1 MSTRRIYVYWLECS
15 AADLPPDNAW
25 LTEEG
30 LFLLRNFRVPKRRN
44 DWRLGRWTAKQAVA
58 AYLHLSPDHESLAG
72 IQIRA
77 TESGAPEVFL
87 PSRPAPVSI
96 SISHCN
102 DMAVCAVSQAGA
114 ALGCD
119 LEAVAPRSDLFIADY
134 FVESE
139 QQLIARSPASH
150 RPWLATLL
158 WSAKESALKAL
169 GEGLRLDTRS
179 VEVRLDPAA
188 ADGEWRP
195 LTVLAEGSRSFAG
208 WWRQNQDF
216 VRTVVACPA
225 PSLPPRSLTAARF
238 DHLAME

>member
-1 MSTRRIYVYWLECS
+1 MSAPHIDVYWLECNG
-15 AADLPPDNAW
+15 ADLPPDNTW

-30 LFLLRNFRVPKRRN
+30 QFLLRNFRVPKRRN

-58 AYLHLSPDHESLAG
+58 AYLHLSPDHKSLAG
-72 IQIRA
+72 IEIRA
-77 TESGAPEVFL
+77 AEGGAPEVFL
-87 PSRPAPVSI
+87 PHRPAPVSI

-102 DMAVCAVSQAGA
+102 DMAACAVSQAGT

-119 LEAVAPRSDLFIADY
+119 LEAVAPRSDVFVADY

-139 QQLIARSPASH
+139 QKLIARSPASH
-150 RPWLATLL
+150 RPWLTTLL

-208 WWRQNQDF
+208 WWRQDQDF
-216 VRTVVACPA
+216 VRTLVACPA
-225 PSLPPRSLTAARF
+225 PNLPLQDVPRPR
-238 DHLAME
+238 